1 MVPSGKAQ
9 QHTGRDSL
17 GIVAE
22 RAGLTFANGP
32 AYSVLRFE
40 PEHRFPVTSGTG
52 RSNMVASRMETAR
65 SLFITGLKN
74 AHALE
79 QQASQIIGRQLDRI
93 ESYPD
98 VADRLRQHLEE
109 TRTQQQRVEEILGS
123 MNETYS
129 ALKDFGAG
137 FMGNMAAI
145 AHAPAP
151 DEILKNSFANLAFEN
166 YEIAAYTSLIA
177 LAEAN
182 GATQALGLLER
193 TLREEQD
200 MAKWVADHLK
210 SVTLTFLERSSAGA
224 KADR

>member
-1 MVPSGKAQ
+1 MMA
-9 QHTGRDSL
+9 
-17 GIVAE
+17 
-22 RAGLTFANGP
+22 
-32 AYSVLRFE
+32 
-40 PEHRFPVTSGTG
+40 VT
-52 RSNMVASRMETAR
+52 NAETAR
-65 SLFITGLKN
+65 SLFVTGLKN

-79 QQASQIIGRQLDRI
+79 QQATQIIGRQLDRI

-98 VADRLRQHLEE
+98 VADRLRKHLEE
-109 TRTQQQRVEEILGS
+109 TRTHQQRVEEILGS

-129 ALKDFGAG
+129 VVKDFGAG
-137 FMGNMAAI
+137 FMGNIAAL
-145 AHAPAP
+145 AHTPAP

-182 GATQALGLLER
+182 GANSALSPLKQ
-193 TLREEQD
+193 TLSEEQA

-210 SVTLTFLERSSAGA
+210 SITLTFLERSSAGA

>member
-1 MVPSGKAQ
+1 
-9 QHTGRDSL
+9 
-17 GIVAE
+17 
-22 RAGLTFANGP
+22 
-32 AYSVLRFE
+32 
-40 PEHRFPVTSGTG
+40 VTST
-52 RSNMVASRMETAR
+52 NADIAR
-65 SLFITGLKN
+65 SLFVTGLKN

-98 VADRLRQHLEE
+98 VAERLRRHLEE
-109 TRTQQQRVEEILGS
+109 TRIQQKRVEEILGS
-123 MNETYS
+123 MNESHS
-129 ALKDFGAG
+129 ALKDFALG
-137 FMGNMAAI
+137 FMGNVASL

-182 GATQALGLLER
+182 GANQALGPLNQ
-193 TLREEQD
+193 TLKEEQD

-210 SVTLTFLERSSAGA
+210 TLTLTFLERSSAGA

>member
-1 MVPSGKAQ
+1 MV
-9 QHTGRDSL
+9 D
-17 GIVAE
+17 
-22 RAGLTFANGP
+22 
-32 AYSVLRFE
+32 
-40 PEHRFPVTSGTG
+40 
-52 RSNMVASRMETAR
+52 SRMETAR

-123 MNETYS
+123 MNESHS

-177 LAEAN
+177 LGEVN
-182 GATQALGLLER
+182 GATQALGLLEK

>member
-1 MVPSGKAQ
+1 MA
-9 QHTGRDSL
+9 
-17 GIVAE
+17 A
-22 RAGLTFANGP
+22 AN
-32 AYSVLRFE
+32 
-40 PEHRFPVTSGTG
+40 
-52 RSNMVASRMETAR
+52 METAR

-98 VADRLRQHLEE
+98 VAARLRQHLEE

-129 ALKDFGAG
+129 AVKDFGAG
-137 FMGNMAAI
+137 FMGNMAVI

-177 LAEAN
+177 LGEAN
-182 GATQALGLLER
+182 GATRVLGLLEE

-210 SVTLTFLERSSAGA
+210 SLTLTFLERSSAGA

>member
-1 MVPSGKAQ
+1 MA
-9 QHTGRDSL
+9 
-17 GIVAE
+17 
-22 RAGLTFANGP
+22 ANN
-32 AYSVLRFE
+32 
-40 PEHRFPVTSGTG
+40 PE
-52 RSNMVASRMETAR
+52 MAR
-65 SLFITGLKN
+65 SLFVTGLKN

-98 VADRLRQHLEE
+98 VADRLRKHLDE
-109 TRTQQQRVEEILGS
+109 TRVQQQRVEEILGS
-123 MNETYS
+123 MNESHSTMKDL
-129 ALKDFGAG
+129 ALG
-137 FMGNMAAI
+137 FMGNMASL

-177 LAEAN
+177 LGEAN
-182 GATQALGLLER
+182 GATSALGLLQQ

>member
-1 MVPSGKAQ
+1 M
-9 QHTGRDSL
+9 
-17 GIVAE
+17 
-22 RAGLTFANGP
+22 GLPILSFSSNLNTDLT
-32 AYSVLRFE
+32 VID
-40 PEHRFPVTSGTG
+40 GTG
-52 RSNMVASRMETAR
+52 RSNMVDSRMETAR

-137 FMGNMAAI
+137 FMGNMATI

-177 LAEAN
+177 LGEVN
-182 GATQALGLLER
+182 GATQALGLLEK

-200 MAKWVADHLK
+200 MAKWVTDHLK

>member
-1 MVPSGKAQ
+1 MA
-9 QHTGRDSL
+9 
-17 GIVAE
+17 A
-22 RAGLTFANGP
+22 
-32 AYSVLRFE
+32 
-40 PEHRFPVTSGTG
+40 VT
-52 RSNMVASRMETAR
+52 NAETAR
-65 SLFITGLKN
+65 SLFVTGLKN

-93 ESYPD
+93 ESYPE
-98 VADRLRQHLEE
+98 VADRLRKHLDE

-123 MNETYS
+123 MNESYS
-129 ALKDFGAG
+129 ALKDFALG
-137 FMGNMAAI
+137 FMGNIASL

-177 LAEAN
+177 LGEAN
-182 GATQALGLLER
+182 GANAALPALKQ
-193 TLREEQD
+193 TLQEEQD

-210 SVTLTFLERSSAGA
+210 SLTLTFLERSSAGA